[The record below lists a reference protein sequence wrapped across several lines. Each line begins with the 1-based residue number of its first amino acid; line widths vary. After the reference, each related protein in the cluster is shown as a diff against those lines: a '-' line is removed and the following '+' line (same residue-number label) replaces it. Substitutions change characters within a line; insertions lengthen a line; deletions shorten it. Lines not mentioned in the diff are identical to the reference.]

1 MNQRRGPAQTFDPA
15 RRKRIVAAQGA
26 IAMFTLA
33 GACLTCVSC
42 RRTNSESAP
51 TNDKGRPS
59 SSSVK
64 RESSPSG
71 ASATATTSFIDT
83 AAGIDLSMQP
93 DTRYQVTYADDVVH
107 VSAETVKQSIVGA
120 TREHDIYVFTAT
132 PELRNKLQPGKL
144 VLFEGLS
151 FKRIQALAEDGS
163 QLIVG
168 TESAPLT
175 QLFKDADIRWHTPI
189 NFLEIH
195 NRQAQALSGHHVAH
209 ANPAPLPWLSA
220 TPVMAAEAKEEEEEG
235 WHIKSDADFSPDKVN
250 FQVDLTHTGDLEATI
265 SGKGY
270 VKNFESSLALTV
282 SNSQVSKFDFSNQN
296 VNGIVDFDWTVG
308 APGKPPELGEE
319 RLKLP
324 ALMSVPLFVGAMPFT
339 LEIGE
344 ALLFHPGFSA
354 KQEIAKG
361 AFHVDYN
368 GVTGLSVTRGSSGQP
383 SEQDTSKAS
392 SDSSIQTST
401 AFSPLAAFGVVIAVA
416 MPRFELKTG
425 TEEFLP
431 PLPASLADRAAS
443 LLEHTT
449 IGHFVKKA
457 KEALKTEAAGTF
469 QVVLSTTAS
478 HSGMLS
484 LVPCQRFQL
493 HVEGQVSAD
502 ATVLGI
508 PKELLKTMT
517 IFKKDIDQPT
527 PNAKICTG

>member
-1 MNQRRGPAQTFDPA
+1 
-15 RRKRIVAAQGA
+15 
-26 IAMFTLA
+26 
-33 GACLTCVSC
+33 
-42 RRTNSESAP
+42 
-51 TNDKGRPS
+51 
-59 SSSVK
+59 
-64 RESSPSG
+64 
-71 ASATATTSFIDT
+71 
-83 AAGIDLSMQP
+83 
-93 DTRYQVTYADDVVH
+93 VTYADDVVH
-107 VSAETVKQSIVGA
+107 VGADTVKQSIVGA
-120 TREHDIYVFTAT
+120 DREHDIYVFTAT

-175 QLFKDADIRWHTPI
+175 QLFKEADIRWRTPI

-195 NRQAQALSGHHVAH
+195 NRQVQALSGQHVAQPNH
-209 ANPAPLPWLSA
+209 VSLPWLSS

-235 WHIKSDADFSPDKVN
+235 WHVKSDADFSPDKVN

-265 SGKGY
+265 TGKGY
-270 VKNFESSLALTV
+270 VKNFQSSLALTV
-282 SNSQVSKFDFSNQN
+282 NNSQVSKFDFSNQN

-344 ALLFHPGFSA
+344 ALPFHPGFSA

-368 GVTGLSVTRGSSGQP
+368 GVTGLSMTRGSGGQP

-425 TEEFLP
+425 TEEFLR
-431 PLPASLADRAAS
+431 PLPDSLADRAAS
-443 LLEHTT
+443 LLEKTT

-469 QVVLSTTAS
+469 QVVPSTTAS

-517 IFKKDIDQPT
+517 IFKKDIDQPA

>member
-1 MNQRRGPAQTFDPA
+1 MIQGRCPAQVLHASQHAVFAWKLPIA
-15 RRKRIVAAQGA
+15 VIALAA
-26 IAMFTLA
+26 I
-33 GACLTCVSC
+33 CLMCASC
-42 RRTNSESAP
+42 HENKGESAP
-51 TNDKGRPS
+51 AADSGRS
-59 SSSVK
+59 SSSNAK
-64 RESSPSG
+64 SGSPQSG
-71 ASATATTSFIDT
+71 PTQAANASFIDT
-83 AAGIDLSMQP
+83 ATGIDLSQQP

-107 VSAETVKQSIVGA
+107 VSAASVRQRIIGA
-120 TREHDIYVFTAT
+120 NREHDIYIFTVT
-132 PELRNKLQPGKL
+132 PELQAKLQPGKL

-151 FKRIQALAEDGS
+151 FKRIQAVAFDGS
-163 QLIVG
+163 RLIIGV
-168 TESAPLT
+168 ENAPLN
-175 QLFKDADIRWHTPI
+175 QLFKEADIRWHTPI
-189 NFLEIH
+189 RFLEIH
-195 NRQAQALSGHHVAH
+195 NRQERALSAHNVAH
-209 ANPAPLPWLSA
+209 AQRLSLPSLSPQ
-220 TPVMAAEAKEEEEEG
+220 PVLAAEAKEEEEEG
-235 WHIKSDADFSPDKVN
+235 WHIKSDAAFSPDKVD
-250 FQVDLTHTGDLEATI
+250 FQVDLTHAGDLEATI
-265 SGKGY
+265 TGKGY

-282 SNSQVSKFDFSNQN
+282 SNSQVNKFDFSNQN
-296 VNGIVDFDWTVG
+296 VNGVVDFDWTVG
-308 APGKPPELGEE
+308 VSGKPPELGEE

-324 ALMSVPLFVGAMPFT
+324 ALISVPLFIGAMPFT

-361 AFHVDYN
+361 AFHVDYS
-368 GVTGLSVTRGSSGQP
+368 GVTGLSVTRGDGGQP
-383 SEQDTSKAS
+383 SEQDTSKAT
-392 SDSSIQTST
+392 SDSAIQNST

-431 PLPASLADRAAS
+431 PLPSSLADRAAS
-443 LLEHTT
+443 LLGSTT

-502 ATVLGI
+502 AAVLGI

-517 IFKKDIDQPT
+517 IFKKDIDQAT
-527 PNAKICTG
+527 PNGKICTG